1 MSHASN
7 EAGYPENGTS
17 APSPATRPSTI
28 QGAPVVCSSSP
39 QRQGRRV
46 LPESVFAEASFKGW
60 STPKSFNE
68 AASGSPAAHLPGN
81 PDHVEL
87 LSHHAKKGSRQAL
100 FPRSD
105 IFAVLQKD
113 HSLSTTIRVGE
124 GKRLSDLPK
133 RMSGSPSS
141 EGARDDI
148 QTHLSE
154 PPTRPADL
162 QPLHAQ
168 ARSRRFMQAGSR
180 IVAHSPTSWGALDV
194 QSTRFPAQL
203 DFVDSTEL
211 TRHGEVAWAENAT
224 DTCNTRQESSRLDST
239 GTDSSA
245 RGSSSRASESSTERQ
260 EIDGDSRPSTHQS
273 KHSHTSTRHVQVHD
287 HHIFLEKSSLFTLR
301 YTRKHR
307 LGVLKM
313 IGLIGNYYLC
323 QKSLFSKSSSGH
335 SMS

>member
-28 QGAPVVCSSSP
+28 QGAPVVVCSP

-68 AASGSPAAHLPGN
+68 TASGSPAAHLPGN

-87 LSHHAKKGSRQAL
+87 LSQHAKKGSRQAL

-113 HSLSTTIRVGE
+113 HYLSTTIRAGE

-133 RMSGSPSS
+133 RISGSPSS
-141 EGARDDI
+141 EGAREADDGGTQPCRPRSHQQNI

-168 ARSRRFMQAGSR
+168 ARARRFMQAGSR
-180 IVAHSPTSWGALDV
+180 IVAHSPTSLGALDV

-211 TRHGEVAWAENAT
+211 TRDGELAWGENAT
-224 DTCNTRQESSRLDST
+224 DTCNNRQESKRLDSR
-239 GTDSSA
+239 GRDSSA

-273 KHSHTSTRHVQVHD
+273 KHSHASTRHVQVHD
-287 HHIFLEKSSLFTLR
+287 HPYFLTSLVCFPFDIHQSIF
-301 YTRKHR
+301 
-307 LGVLKM
+307 
-313 IGLIGNYYLC
+313 
-323 QKSLFSKSSSGH
+323 
-335 SMS
+335 